1 MLVPPTSTTCQ
12 DISFTDMSH
21 NTFTTTSADIDL
33 SAPEPTPRTPSSTSD
48 IGDKMIEEIGKK
60 SVDDIL
66 EMETQQNS
74 KETWTKLNRTIRV
87 QILHKYAETY
97 GKTNGLSVKDVKQLK
112 KYLSDALDAKK
123 LSKVKDVVYNRTTG
137 EVEDIPGLYF
147 HPTNKLFTIRT
158 NDRQSTL
165 KSLTPRRF
173 TEKNTSKN

>member
-1 MLVPPTSTTCQ
+1 ML
-12 DISFTDMSH
+12 
-21 NTFTTTSADIDL
+21 TTS
-33 SAPEPTPRTPSSTSD
+33 SSTSD
-48 IGDKMIEEIGKK
+48 ISFTEI
-60 SVDDIL
+60 SSPESVTLPPTTSNNSESDTITETVNQTVDDIL

-97 GKTNGLSVKDVKQLK
+97 GKENALSVKDVKSLK
-112 KYLSDALDAKK
+112 RFLSESLDAKK
-123 LSKVKDVVYNRTTG
+123 LSKVKDVVYNRTSC
-137 EVEDIPGLYF
+137 EIEDIPGLFF
-147 HPTNKLFTIRT
+147 HPTNKMFTIRT